1 MRPGNA
7 SSWGRWWLLAL
18 LLLVGCATTP
28 LREADG
34 PPAQLALMAGGQGGP
49 KAPGG
54 LGPSG
59 AQPMQPLTVL
69 RLVQLAHERG
79 IGVAGAR
86 VTRNRDIGLALQRT
100 AMRCLEIPE
109 NFLPFPTTRRT
120 HHGAVIP
127 DGLVT
132 AGKLQLAGRIF
143 FDPEGAFLEV
153 IDGDFLDML
162 DVKVRSHRI
171 TLSTG
176 RGQLLGFIEVLAQR
190 RPRAFV
196 GALGT
201 QPRPALLLVTPSDT
215 EVSEDLAWEAARH
228 GVAVYQAV
236 AMETDGWLNVGQF
249 IQKTKFADVAPSF
262 QLPSKPMPLSL

>member
-1 MRPGNA
+1 
-7 SSWGRWWLLAL
+7 LLA

-28 LREADG
+28 LREPDG
-34 PPAQLALMAGGQGGP
+34 APARLALLAGGTGGP
-49 KAPGG
+49 KVPAGS
-54 LGPSG
+54 GPSG
-59 AQPMQPLTVL
+59 AAPMQPLTVR
-69 RLVQLAHERG
+69 RLVQLAHERD

-86 VTRNRDIGLALQRT
+86 VTRNRDIGLAFQRT
-100 AMRCLEIPE
+100 TMASLDIPE
-109 NFLPFPTTRRT
+109 NFVPFPTTRRA

-132 AGKLQLAGRIF
+132 AAKLQLAGRIF
-143 FDPEGAFLEV
+143 LDPEGAFLEV
-153 IDGDFLDML
+153 IDDDFLDML

-171 TLSTG
+171 TLSTA
-176 RGQLLGFIEVLAQR
+176 RGQLRGFIEVLALR

-215 EVSEDLAWEAARH
+215 EVSDDVSWEAARH
-228 GVAVYQAV
+228 GVAVYQSV
-236 AMETDGWLNVGQF
+236 AMESGGWLNLGEF